1 MTYWWIFKFWLNFD
15 LGNSLSFSRGTIES
29 EEKASKYYLLLYLKK
44 SNLRN
49 HLKND
54 VYFLPGPELKEW
66 PIFPSR
72 TEQSEWHLGHLLW
85 NGYSSLSV
93 LFLSPISFTMEFG
106 FIVFISQ
113 IILFRQQRASWWEC
127 FLLYIICPLGDAIIK
142 GFLMEFLFTKVL
154 SS

>member
-15 LGNSLSFSRGTIES
+15 LVNSLNFSRETIES

-66 PIFPSR
+66 PMFPSR
-72 TEQSEWHLGHLLW
+72 TWAKWMAPGTLALEW
-85 NGYSSLSV
+85 LSFPV
-93 LFLSPISFTMEFG
+93 CAFLSPISFTMEFG

-142 GFLMEFLFTKVL
+142 GFLMEFLFTKIL